1 MAELSPAA
9 TGSGAFASREAS
21 RFRAVGPLQH
31 RPRTVNPT
39 APSCVCMACRQSVP
53 GCPVRVSGACV
64 LARCIRC
71 RTPTSMLATGPAA
84 ALASLGDWR
93 GGDWRAAGGAAL
105 ELVFDEEQ
113 FQPSPPPNVSPRMQA
128 REMMHAV
135 CACVRVCLCGCKE
148 RRQSCAH
155 PEPVRP
161 AGTSTDD
168 RSGTIIGAAG
178 LGGGSWRSWTPLA
191 APRLQSAQFL
201 QSIAQRSYVIVGC
214 SLSIFF

>member
-128 REMMHAV
+128 REMMHA
-135 CACVRVCLCGCKE
+135 RVC
-148 RRQSCAH
+148 
-155 PEPVRP
+155 VF
-161 AGTSTDD
+161 AGARKGVSRVHTRS
-168 RSGTIIGAAG
+168 RSGRRGPQRMTGRGRSSARRGWVAGA
-178 LGGGSWRSWTPLA
+178 GGVGRRWRHP
-191 APRLQSAQFL
+191 
-201 QSIAQRSYVIVGC
+201 GC
-214 SLSIFF
+214 SQHNFCNRSPNGHLL